1 MRRILIQLF
10 VVGIFAVDAKAQNAA
25 ISKPQDEQQIR
36 RIEAEAGQFEQTNDP
51 SIVSLL
57 ADDWVSVSDG
67 KVLSKEGLEKGVKSN
82 FTAHGNRPNPY
93 TIEKKNL
100 VVYLF
105 ADTAVVTY
113 TKEYRQIPDTTQVHD
128 EDVTDVFVRSPKGW
142 LLQFSKIT
150 QVAAK
155 SA

>member
-10 VVGIFAVDAKAQNAA
+10 VVGIFAVDARAQSAA

-82 FTAHGNRPNPY
+82 FTAHGNRPNPF
-93 TIEKKNL
+93 TIDKKNL

-113 TKEYRQIPDTTQVHD
+113 TKEYRQI
-128 EDVTDVFVRSPKGW
+128 
-142 LLQFSKIT
+142 
-150 QVAAK
+150 
-155 SA
+155 